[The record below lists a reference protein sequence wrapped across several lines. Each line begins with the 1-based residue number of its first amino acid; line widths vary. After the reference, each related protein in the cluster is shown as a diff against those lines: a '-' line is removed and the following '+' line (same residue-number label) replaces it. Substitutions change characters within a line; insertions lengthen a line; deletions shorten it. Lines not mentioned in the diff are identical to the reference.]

1 MKILLKIFH
10 QLIEIEWKNS
20 LEFKDNYLI
29 IDNKNIQFSNNN
41 YDIEDRGQF
50 WTFKRYMLRSNYI

>member
-50 WTFKRYMLRSNYI
+50 WILKDICQGPI